1 MLTVFRRARQEE
13 GTIGMRRW
21 IAGSAVLLWLV
32 VGEASGESLWRD
44 IGRGFLFIDTK
55 ARHVGDIVTVL
66 VTESS
71 TLNRQAET
79 NTKKESANSGN
90 LSSFFGIKLG
100 GTTEYAFEGA
110 NQHKGAG
117 SVTRSDQVTAQV
129 VARVVKVLPS
139 GNLIIEG
146 RRAVRANDEAQYLAI
161 SGVIRPEDITPANT
175 ILSSLVAD
183 AEIVLEGK
191 GALAEKQR
199 PGILNRFADWLFLY

>member
-1 MLTVFRRARQEE
+1 MMQRSVVASACASLILLLT
-13 GTIGMRRW
+13 
-21 IAGSAVLLWLV
+21 
-32 VGEASGESLWRD
+32 GESSGESLWRD
-44 IGRGFLFIDTK
+44 IGHGFLFVDTK

-71 TLNRQAET
+71 SLNRQAET
-79 NTKKESANSGN
+79 NTKKESTNSGN
-90 LSSFFGIKLG
+90 LSSFFGVALG
-100 GTTEYAFEGA
+100 DRTKYAFEGA
-110 NQHKGAG
+110 NEHKGSG
-117 SVTRSDQVTAQV
+117 SVTRSDEVTASV

-146 RRAVRANDEAQYLAI
+146 RRAVRTNDENQYVAI
-161 SGVIRPEDITPANT
+161 SGVIRPVDITPANT
-175 ILSSLVAD
+175 VLSTQIAD